1 MHIACREG
9 HLNAVK
15 ELLSE
20 SAINAEAVNLSGRTP
35 LHLLAKYPR
44 ETASAI
50 CEQFV
55 ESMPDYP
62 LDKPDAEGNTGMI
75 SNVNP
80 FESW

>member
-15 ELLSE
+15 VLLSE
-20 SAINAEAVNLSGRTP
+20 SAINAEAVNLRGRTP

-44 ETASAI
+44 ENASAI

-62 LDKPDAEGNTGMI
+62 LDKPDAEGNTGI
-75 SNVNP
+75 VSKIN
-80 FESW
+80 FHRL